1 MTDLFQNME
10 KFLYAVL
17 PTMLIIHFYWAHF
30 GLLFW
35 VLEATAIYVVF
46 KQTHYFEEK
55 GQAKKGC
62 LIVLSKVNPH
72 DLWQVVLQCEVE
84 ANPEPS
90 IQWTWQGTPVIN
102 GSQSGQGR
110 AVFHIT
116 QWGLRVKT
124 SNLTIQNAQ
133 ADLGGSFQCQGFN
146 KAGKVQSELNL
157 GK

>member
-1 MTDLFQNME
+1 MKKDQQSWQLHHKKYIEVKRKGLPFV
-10 KFLYAVL
+10 FL
-17 PTMLIIHFYWAHF
+17 
-30 GLLFW
+30 GLRSNCNSS
-35 VLEATAIYVVF
+35 
-46 KQTHYFEEK
+46 KQTHYFEGK
-55 GQAKKGC
+55 GQAKRVC

-157 GK
+157 GKLK

>member
-1 MTDLFQNME
+1 MQCCQHNS
-10 KFLYAVL
+10 FLL
-17 PTMLIIHFYWAHF
+17 SQ
-30 GLLFW
+30 FW
-35 VLEATAIYVVF
+35 PSFLGFLEATAIYVVL